1 MTDSD
6 FFTESD
12 ADDVLHRGGD
22 RRAQVIDGQLYGPD
36 MLQPS
41 ASVPQMEDSCMESSG
56 IFTDVEN
63 RCDEEMRQPGLD
75 LDVDGDVDMSP
86 DDSTQT
92 MRKGEKRLVK

>member
-12 ADDVLHRGGD
+12 ADDVLHRGD

-36 MLQPS
+36 MMQPS

-63 RCDEEMRQPGLD
+63 RCDEEMRQPELEF
-75 LDVDGDVDMSP
+75 DVDMDMSP
-86 DDSTQT
+86 DDSSQT
-92 MRKGEKRLVK
+92 MRKGEIL